1 MFWVNVITMYPSKL
15 FKAQGI
21 EEKER
26 HGLQVSAWGSECT
39 QGMIY
44 IIDLRAFKKILHFC
58 IEKRTELITT
68 EDENI
73 FNPINLNER
82 ANFNYTVLHQ
92 HIIFIF

>member
-1 MFWVNVITMYPSKL
+1 MYPSKL

-26 HGLQVSAWGSECT
+26 HALQVSAWGSERS

-44 IIDLRAFKKILHFC
+44 IIDLHALKEIQHFC
-58 IEKRTELITT
+58 TERRTELIATV
-68 EDENI
+68 DENI
-73 FNPINLNER
+73 FISINLNER

-92 HIIFIF
+92 HIVFIF